1 MSYEPSL
8 QKASKEKLVQD
19 CLSDPE
25 KIQGL
30 TREIEKMDGNVGAVC
45 QALVE
50 LMRHLATNKETGSLK
65 PICTQLA
72 QKPQAL
78 DVLLL
83 FDKLP
88 TILGPL
94 CQLLDSWR
102 YEEEQGEYQPVY
114 EEFGSVLLL
123 VLAFVY
129 RYKLKPSDLGL
140 GAESAVAKIITRAH
154 VPRAISEL
162 SEQEKGHINGWIQ
175 GLFDSEAGG
184 LGDDLMSSC
193 PPNEFYLLIATIF
206 KNIVVAYTHGY
217 LNEDSLKSGIECTRN
232 CIIDHNSRTNTDSFA
247 DLVDTFLLP
256 SLAPAML
263 FLSDYIWVDQKEQK
277 CVVKILQLLLNP
289 TSISGEASTML
300 SSVKNLVATPLEH
313 ALRTYQ
319 RSDPKN
325 QDIEYRKFDK
335 TPPLR
340 FEIREFLE
348 YLDGGNP
355 PRSSFEDGLEV
366 IQTIH
371 QIVELAQG

>member
-1 MSYEPSL
+1 MFDETRNNNPYTESVREEFCAACALHGLVEREHVDTILGETSMSYEPSL
-8 QKASKEKLVQD
+8 QKASKEKLFQD

-94 CQLLDSWR
+94 CQLLDGWR
-102 YEEEQGEYQPVY
+102 YEEDQAEYQPVY

-140 GAESAVAKIITRAH
+140 GADSAVAKIITRAH
-154 VPRAISEL
+154 VPRAMSEV

-217 LNEDSLKSGIECTRN
+217 LSEESLKSGIECKWIHT
-232 CIIDHNSRTNTDSFA
+232 IDNVFIVYI
-247 DLVDTFLLP
+247 DLT
-256 SLAPAML
+256 
-263 FLSDYIWVDQKEQK
+263 
-277 CVVKILQLLLNP
+277 
-289 TSISGEASTML
+289 
-300 SSVKNLVATPLEH
+300 
-313 ALRTYQ
+313 
-319 RSDPKN
+319 
-325 QDIEYRKFDK
+325 
-335 TPPLR
+335 
-340 FEIREFLE
+340 
-348 YLDGGNP
+348 
-355 PRSSFEDGLEV
+355 
-366 IQTIH
+366 
-371 QIVELAQG
+371 